1 MAVTCDRARL
11 RWRCRRGMLELD
23 AWLTAFLDRQPSLNE
38 LDCARLLRL
47 LDAEDDQI
55 YDWLLG
61 RSAAPAEW
69 ADLVA
74 RIRKT
79 S

>member
-1 MAVTCDRARL
+1 
-11 RWRCRRGMLELD
+11 MLELD
-23 AWLTAFLDRQPSLNE
+23 AWLTLFLDRNAFLNE

-47 LDAEDDQI
+47 LDAEDDQL

-61 RSAAPAEW
+61 RRAAPAEW

-74 RIRKT
+74 RIRKI

>member
-1 MAVTCDRARL
+1 MPVPCDRARL

-23 AWLTAFLDRQPSLNE
+23 AWLIAFLDRNTPLNE
-38 LDCARLLRL
+38 LDCERLLRL

-55 YDWLLG
+55 FDWLLG
-61 RSAAPAEW
+61 RCAAPEEW
-69 ADLVA
+69 GDLIA
-74 RIRKT
+74 RIRKI

>member
-1 MAVTCDRARL
+1 MPCDHGRL

-23 AWLTAFLDRQPSLNE
+23 AWLTACLDRNASLNE

-47 LDAEDDQI
+47 LDSEDDQI

-61 RSAAPAEW
+61 RNDAPAEW

-74 RIRKT
+74 RIRKI